1 MIRVL
6 IADDHEIVRLGLRGY
21 LETEDDI
28 EVVAMAG
35 DGDEAVRQA
44 QGQGQGQ
51 EPDVILMDLL
61 MPRVNGIEAT
71 RKLTE
76 AGCSSRVVVLTSST
90 DDTQVVEALRAG
102 ALSYL
107 LKTST
112 ARQVVEAVRRAAN
125 GESMLDAQVQKSL
138 VGHLQ
143 TRLEREAWQ
152 DLTDRELDVLR
163 ALAAGRSN
171 QEIADLLQI
180 GVKTVK
186 THVSNVFIKLGVED
200 RTQAAI
206 YAVRHGLD
214 R

>member
-28 EVVAMAG
+28 EVVAVAG
-35 DGDEAVRQA
+35 DGDEAVRQVQA
-44 QGQGQGQ
+44 LDL

-71 RKLTE
+71 RQLNA

-125 GESMLDAQVQKSL
+125 GESVLDAQVQKSL

-143 TRLEREAWQ
+143 TRPEREAWQ

-163 ALAAGRSN
+163 GLAAGRSN
-171 QEIADLLQI
+171 QEIADSLQI

>member
-44 QGQGQGQ
+44 QGQGQ

>member
-21 LETEDDI
+21 LETEGDM
-28 EVVAMAG
+28 EVVGLAG
-35 DGDEAVRQA
+35 DGEEAVRLA
-44 QGQGQGQ
+44 G
-51 EPDVILMDLL
+51 ERVPDVILMDLL
-61 MPRVNGIEAT
+61 MPRVTGIEAT
-71 RKLTE
+71 RRLH
-76 AGCSSRVVVLTSST
+76 AAQCPSRVVVLTSSV
-90 DDTQVVEALRAG
+90 DDGQVVEALRAG
-102 ALSYL
+102 ALSYI

-112 ARQVVEAVRRAAN
+112 ARQVVESVRLAAR
-125 GESMLDAQVQKSL
+125 GESVLDAQVQKSL

-143 TRLEREAWQ
+143 TQTQSQREAWQ
-152 DLTDRELDVLR
+152 DLTQRELDVLR
-163 ALAAGRSN
+163 ALASGRNN

-186 THVSNVFIKLGVED
+186 SHISNVFIKLGVED